1 LTNGLVDNLGDLIFQ
16 LKNLEK
22 SNIIPVNQMFQVL
35 IWEKLRLFEAMVWDK
50 MDISHW

>member
-1 LTNGLVDNLGDLIFQ
+1 MVWWITWEIRFFS